1 VEVIGHAGSV
11 RWGLLAQSSLLVAG
25 LLVCWVAVP
34 TKVVGILGGFGA
46 GAMIAA
52 VSFDLLPE
60 ALADIE
66 PWQAG
71 LWMLVGVA
79 VFLLADQL
87 VERRFG
93 SQGAGGA
100 MGIIVG
106 SVVDGVPE
114 SAILGIQV
122 GIGATISL
130 SFVAAVFISNIP
142 QAIAP
147 SADLAASGW
156 GARRLGQLW
165 LLVVL
170 ACGVAAALG
179 FLATDLSGAV
189 QGDRAAAL
197 AAGGL
202 LAMLTNSLIP
212 FSFER
217 GGALA
222 GAATAVGSAC
232 RSCPA
237 DMDAPSTQRAPLP
250 GGWWWRCP
258 HRLLC

>member
-1 VEVIGHAGSV
+1 MLEAFG
-11 RWGLLAQSSLLVAG
+11 WGLLAQSSLLLAG
-25 LLVCWVAVP
+25 LLVCWVTVP

-60 ALADIE
+60 AQTDIQ
-66 PWQAG
+66 PWQTG

-79 VFLLADQL
+79 VFLVADQL

-93 SQGAGGA
+93 SEGAGGA
-100 MGIIVG
+100 MGIVVG

-114 SAILGIQV
+114 SAILGIQLGA
-122 GIGATISL
+122 GIPISL
-130 SFVAAVFISNIP
+130 GFVAAVFISNIP

-156 GARRLGQLW
+156 GPRRLGQLW

-217 GGALA
+217 GGSLA
-222 GAATAVGSAC
+222 GAATAVGFCVSVI
-232 RSCPA
+232 
-237 DMDAPSTQRAPLP
+237 PS
-250 GGWWWRCP
+250 
-258 HRLLC
+258 

>member
-1 VEVIGHAGSV
+1 MLEAFG
-11 RWGLLAQSSLLVAG
+11 WGLLAQSSLLVAG
-25 LLVCWVAVP
+25 LLVCWVTVP
-34 TKVVGILGGFGA
+34 TKIVGILGGFGA

-60 ALADIE
+60 ATAHIE
-66 PWQAG
+66 PWQTG

-100 MGIIVG
+100 MGIVVG

-122 GIGATISL
+122 GIGMTISL
-130 SFVAAVFISNIP
+130 GFVAAVFISNIP

-156 GARRLGQLW
+156 GPRRLGQLW

-179 FLATDLSGAV
+179 FLATDLTGAV
-189 QGDRAAAL
+189 EGDRAAAL

-222 GAATAVGSAC
+222 GVATAVGFCVSV
-232 RSCPA
+232 
-237 DMDAPSTQRAPLP
+237 MPS
-250 GGWWWRCP
+250 
-258 HRLLC
+258 

>member
-1 VEVIGHAGSV
+1 MLEAFG
-11 RWGLLAQSSLLVAG
+11 WGFLAQSSLLVAG
-25 LLVCWVAVP
+25 LLVCWITVP
-34 TKVVGILGGFGA
+34 TRVVGILGGFGA

-60 ALADIE
+60 AQVHIE
-66 PWQAG
+66 PWQTG
-71 LWMLVGVA
+71 LWMMAGVA
-79 VFLLADQL
+79 VFLVADQF

-93 SQGAGGA
+93 SEGAGGA
-100 MGIIVG
+100 MGIVVG

-122 GIGATISL
+122 GIGMTISL
-130 SFVAAVFISNIP
+130 GFVAAVFISNIP

-156 GARRLGQLW
+156 GPRRLGQLW

-179 FLATDLSGAV
+179 FLATDLMGGV
-189 QGDRAAAL
+189 QGERAAAL

-217 GGALA
+217 GGSLA
-222 GAATAVGSAC
+222 GAATALGFCLSVMNS
-232 RSCPA
+232 
-237 DMDAPSTQRAPLP
+237 
-250 GGWWWRCP
+250 
-258 HRLLC
+258 

>member
-1 VEVIGHAGSV
+1 MDMLEAFG
-11 RWGLLAQSSLLVAG
+11 WGLLAQSSLLVAG
-25 LLVCWVAVP
+25 LLVCWVTVP

-60 ALADIE
+60 AQTDIE
-66 PWQAG
+66 PWQTS

-79 VFLLADQL
+79 VFLLADQF

-93 SQGAGGA
+93 SEGAGGA
-100 MGIIVG
+100 MGIVVG

-122 GIGATISL
+122 GIGIPISL
-130 SFVAAVFISNIP
+130 GFVAAVFISNIP

-156 GARRLGQLW
+156 
-165 LLVVL
+165 VL
-170 ACGVAAALG
+170 ACGAAAALG

-217 GGALA
+217 GGSLA
-222 GAATAVGSAC
+222 GAATAVGFCLSV
-232 RSCPA
+232 
-237 DMDAPSTQRAPLP
+237 MPS
-250 GGWWWRCP
+250 
-258 HRLLC
+258 